1 MMKNKILIY
10 DDNCPF
16 CTWYSNL
23 FVKYGFLDREG
34 RKDFS
39 SLSPS
44 LLERID
50 MGKSRNEIPLLDK
63 STGKVQ
69 YGIDALLEL
78 LGQKYPLIKRTGKLA
93 PVNWFLRKLYKL
105 VSFNRK
111 LIVARKCREGAIDCS
126 PDVNYFYR
134 LAFMTIC
141 LVFNTLALFPLH
153 HSVLTKLSYYHLSIT
168 ELQLAHFGLVFINC
182 LLSLSFTKEK
192 ATGYLGQVN
201 ILALMTV
208 ILLLPL
214 LALIGLPGSDHITIV
229 YLVLVSL
236 LIFKEYLRRMDYA
249 GVLLAHKWVAST
261 NLASLAGFILILF
274 G

>member
-1 MMKNKILIY
+1 MKNKILIY

-23 FVKYGFLDREG
+23 FVRYGFLDREG

-39 SLSPS
+39 SLSPA
-44 LLERID
+44 LLEQID
-50 MGKSRNEIPLLDK
+50 MDRSRNEIPLLDK
-63 STGKVQ
+63 TTGKVH

-78 LGQKYPLIKRTGKLA
+78 LGQKFPWIKKTGRVA

-111 LIVARKCREGAIDCS
+111 LIVARKCSEGVIDCS

-141 LVFNTLALFPLH
+141 LVFNTLILFPLH
-153 HSVLTKLSYYHLSIT
+153 DMVLTGLPYYHLSIT

-201 ILALMTV
+201 MLALMTV
-208 ILLLPL
+208 LLLLPL
-214 LALIGLPGSDHITIV
+214 LALTGLPGSDRITIV
-229 YLVLVSL
+229 YLVLVAL
-236 LIFKEYLRRMDYA
+236 LVFKEYLRRMDYA
-249 GVLLAHKWVAST
+249 GVLLSHKWVASI
-261 NLASLAGFILILF
+261 NLVSLSAFMLVLF